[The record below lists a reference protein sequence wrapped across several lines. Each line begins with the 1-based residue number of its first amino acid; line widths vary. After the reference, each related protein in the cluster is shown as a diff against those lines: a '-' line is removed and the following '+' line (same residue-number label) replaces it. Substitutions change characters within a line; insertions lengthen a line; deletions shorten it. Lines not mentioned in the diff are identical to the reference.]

1 MSTHAER
8 VPNRRAVLTGVTA
21 LAAAGALA
29 ACGRS
34 DPSGTSD
41 SSATVS
47 DGPATGTVEFWAG
60 APDGDSLPDFVAAFT
75 EENPDVRINV
85 TTIPSE
91 DFDTKLTAAI
101 AAGKVPDLVS
111 LYSQTQS
118 SILATGAFQTVPD
131 GLLDMSS
138 FYEAAV
144 QGVTSGGAPKAVP
157 WYAYAR
163 VNYYRKDIV
172 DGLGLVPPT
181 SWAENEAFCQ
191 SLLDAGHSTPL
202 GLAVGWD
209 EYSAEA
215 LLEYVH
221 QNDSSLLSDDGSR
234 WTLNTSANVAALE
247 YFGSMFTKGYSS
259 ADGPAFLDTVPWLT
273 SGRNVVNV
281 SNGPWLPGW
290 IDEANGADWTK
301 ANIAAYAMP
310 AGPGGTSAG
319 ALGGGSLAVLDGGGN
334 ASSAWKFV
342 EYMSRPEVQ
351 VQWYQTFGNLP
362 AVEAAWD
369 DPAIAD
375 DALLAPV
382 RDSLDSTFTTP
393 TAATWSQVAN
403 IIGEQMERV
412 ARGTATAQEALDEAQ
427 SQAESV
433 GTGA

>member
-1 MSTHAER
+1 MLTHPER
-8 VPNRRAVLTGVTA
+8 VPNRRTVLAGASV
-21 LAAAGALA
+21 LAATGALA

-34 DPSGTSD
+34 DASD
-41 SSATVS
+41 STESTASVS

-60 APDGDSLPDFVAAFT
+60 APDGESLPDFVAAFT
-75 EENPDVRINV
+75 EENPDVTINV
-85 TTIPSE
+85 TTIPSD
-91 DFDTKLTAAI
+91 DFDTKITAAI
-101 AAGKVPDLVS
+101 AAGKVPDLVF

-131 GLLDMSS
+131 GLVDMDS
-138 FYEAAV
+138 FFAPAV
-144 QGVTSGGAPKAVP
+144 EGVTSDGAVKAVP

-172 DGLGLVPPT
+172 DSLGLVPPT
-181 SWAENEAFCQ
+181 TWAENEAFCQ
-191 SLLDAGHSTPL
+191 ALVDAGHSTPL
-202 GLAVGWD
+202 GLSVGWD
-209 EYSAEA
+209 EYSAES
-215 LLEYVH
+215 LLEYAQ
-221 QNDSSLLSDDGSR
+221 QNDSSFLTDDGSE
-234 WTLNTSANVAALE
+234 WTLNTPANVEALE
-247 YFGSMFTKGYSS
+247 YFGSMFTKGFSS

-273 SGRNVVNV
+273 SGQNVVNV

-290 IDEANGADWTK
+290 IDEANGADWTA
-301 ANIAAYAMP
+301 ANISAYAMP

-342 EYMSRPEVQ
+342 EYLSRPEVQ
-351 VQWYQTFGNLP
+351 VQWYQAFGNLP

-369 DPAIAD
+369 DPVIAD
-375 DALLAPV
+375 DELLTPV
-382 RDSLDSTFTTP
+382 RDSLPSTFTTP
-393 TAATWSQVAN
+393 TASTWSQVAN

-427 SQAESV
+427 RQAESI